1 VRIVAGQS
9 DKTKEGVL
17 GVSEHASIVSSVC
30 SCAGRFHMQ
39 QSQQHEQPLAT
50 SARYQP
56 PSATADSTDSGHF
69 SEQFESCMEMDASSH
84 GAPGTPPSAKGASG
98 HFHSA
103 SFPGTQPPR
112 QPSPMR
118 EVRTSVS
125 STLCVS
131 TRLTQEPLGGV
142 ESNHE
147 GPGIVPLTPEATLL
161 VEQFHSGTGMHEHK
175 STAASQF
182 SPSKDGP
189 PVPLQQVPVEAL
201 LHAPPSVGKTAVAGG
216 ETQHAL
222 LPQHAGS
229 HHEGASSA
237 ADKEVSVLK
246 QVTHSTWQSQEQ
258 AHAHLPSGVQ
268 SMRGL
273 SLTGSHHGATVA
285 AYPLPFAVSIPS
297 DVLWQALDVLARPV
311 GTLLMGMPGAGV
323 PKVDP
328 SGGPVQKA
336 PTLLDQALHETAARA
351 EPASRELASGHAH
364 THTLQA
370 PPSRPAPESNRKE
383 VKPVPVQAAVPPVTT
398 TVDRDFHALFHARLD
413 PEAATVEVT
422 DSNGSSAKY
431 RPQTP
436 LSVEVDRSAAMAVA
450 NQLQQPLA
458 DSVTACRAH
467 AAADANVPAVPENR
481 RQRPQLP
488 MHGFP
493 PPAPHDGPLPVS
505 PLTCADVASP
515 LPRVPGDAAL
525 LMESETH
532 PPPMNAQPSG
542 VSARTTSGAPS
553 SLAIPDSGQVTLNG
567 DADALSAS
575 EQPTAADAPIQA
587 SGSHASE
594 GRSDAARTRLGA
606 AKASTAEVSTA
617 EASTAEAS
625 TAARERHPS
634 HRAEKTPKP
643 PADCATPGLSDMA
656 SGSHMDSLSPR
667 FPIVSTA
674 ARPLR
679 APERAFL
686 PAAPPMS
693 STPLPQHPAAGT
705 HCMHACLLSCSP
717 WAPMSLASLSQ
728 HHRLSYTPRVQYTL
742 LQSTRCISVQVHTIA
757 RTLACH
763 QMHFS
768 LSLHHCTHTCM
779 PPDAFQFKSTPLHVH
794 LHAGLLADAASSR

>member
-1 VRIVAGQS
+1 
-9 DKTKEGVL
+9 
-17 GVSEHASIVSSVC
+17 
-30 SCAGRFHMQ
+30 MQ
-39 QSQQHEQPLAT
+39 QSQQHDQPMAT
-50 SARYQP
+50 ASRYQP
-56 PSATADSTDSGHF
+56 ASATADSTDSGHF
-69 SEQFESCMEMDASSH
+69 SEQFESCMEMDASGH

-131 TRLTQEPLGGV
+131 TRLKQEPLGGV

-161 VEQFHSGTGMHEHK
+161 VEQFQSGKGMHEHK

-182 SPSKDGP
+182 SPSKYGP
-189 PVPLQQVPVEAL
+189 PVPLQQVPGEAL
-201 LHAPPSVGKTAVAGG
+201 LHAPPSVGRTAVAGG

-229 HHEGASSA
+229 NHEGASSA
-237 ADKEVSVLK
+237 PDKEVSVLQ
-246 QVTHSTWQSQEQ
+246 QVTHLTSQSQEQ
-258 AHAHLPSGVQ
+258 AHAPPPSGLQ
-268 SMRGL
+268 STRGL
-273 SLTGSHHGATVA
+273 SLTGSHHGATGA
-285 AYPLPFAVSIPS
+285 ANPLPFAVSIPS
-297 DVLWQALDVLARPV
+297 NMLSQALDVLARPV
-311 GTLLMGMPGAGV
+311 GTLLTGMPGAGL
-323 PKVDP
+323 PNVDL

-336 PTLLDQALHETAARA
+336 PTLLDQALQETAARA
-351 EPASRELASGHAH
+351 EPASRELTPVHDH

-370 PPSRPAPESNRKE
+370 LPLRPAPESNRKE

-398 TVDRDFHALFHARLD
+398 TVDCNSHALFHARLD
-413 PEAATVEVT
+413 PQAATVEVT
-422 DSNGSSAKY
+422 DSNGPPAKY

-436 LSVEVDRSAAMAVA
+436 LTVEVALSAAMPVA
-450 NQLQQPLA
+450 NQPQQPLT

-467 AAADANVPAVPENR
+467 AAVDANVSAVPENR
-481 RQRPQLP
+481 GQRPQLP

-493 PPAPHDGPLPVS
+493 PPPPHDGPSPVS

-515 LPRVPGDAAL
+515 LPRVPEDAAL

-532 PPPMNAQPSG
+532 PPPMHAQPSG
-542 VSARTTSGAPS
+542 VSARTTSGTPS
-553 SLAIPDSGQVTLNG
+553 SFAIPDSGQVMLNG

-587 SGSHASE
+587 SGGHASE
-594 GRSDAARTRLGA
+594 GCSDAAGKQLGA
-606 AKASTAEVSTA
+606 A

-625 TAARERHPS
+625 TGEASTAASERHPS

-643 PADCATPGLSDMA
+643 PADCATPVLSDMA
-656 SGSHMDSLSPR
+656 SGAHMASLSPR

-679 APERAFL
+679 APERPIL

-705 HCMHACLLSCSP
+705 HWHACMLAFLLSCSS
-717 WAPMSLASLSQ
+717 WTPMSLASFSQ
-728 HHRLSYTPRVQYTL
+728 HHRLSYTPRVQYTQ
-742 LQSTRCISVQVHTIA
+742 LQSTRCISVQVYTIA
-757 RTLACH
+757 RTLASH

-768 LSLHHCTHTCM
+768 SSLHHCTYTCK
-779 PPDAFQFKSTPLHVH
+779 PDFLLVRLPVIDTGR
-794 LHAGLLADAASSR
+794 HAALFPTTTAATVT